1 MKYSAEWQSINSNTQ
16 RMRVPNGWIVQSFT
30 NLSYSMNGISLAM
43 TFISDPNGEWVV
55 EPYKWGDC
63 VVSEEFEPSLEPV

>member
-16 RMRVPNGWIVQSFT
+16 RMRVPNGWLVQSFT

-43 TFISDPNGEWVV
+43 IFISDPNGEWEVG
-55 EPYKWGDC
+55 PYKWGRL
-63 VVSEEFEPSLEPV
+63 VVSEESEYSLTSV